1 MDHQEKLIK
10 KKYNR
15 MSTIRKDFKHGDLY
29 VTTSGRDA
37 LCNGI
42 ATGLWT
48 DRYDRDITLNEAIDI
63 HTRNMQKVFPDMDIT
78 TDDVKQILSETS
90 DSRYFLNMAGEVISY
105 ENHEKPDIFDI
116 RYINGED
123 SMKLMVEKDNWLKE
137 HNVTFDMYDEDG
149 NYRCW

>member
-1 MDHQEKLIK
+1 
-10 KKYNR
+10 
-15 MSTIRKDFKHGDLY
+15 MSTIRKDFKHGDIY

-42 ATGLWT
+42 ATGFGT
-48 DRYDRDITLNEAIDI
+48 NRYDKDITQDEAIDI
-63 HTRNMQKVFPDMDIT
+63 CTRNMQKDYPGMNIT
-78 TDDVKQILSETS
+78 EDLVRKTMSS
-90 DSRYFLNMAGEVISY
+90 YSRFFLNMAGEVISY

-123 SMKLMVEKDNWLKE
+123 SEKLMVEKDNWLHE

-149 NYRCW
+149 NYRCWED

>member
-1 MDHQEKLIK
+1 
-10 KKYNR
+10 
-15 MSTIRKDFKHGDLY
+15 MSTIRKDFKHGDFY

-42 ATGLWT
+42 ATGFDT
-48 DRYDRDITLNEAIDI
+48 NRYDKDITLDEAIDI
-63 HTRNMQKVFPDMDIT
+63 CTRNMQKDYPGMDIT
-78 TDDVKQILSETS
+78 EDTVKQVMSS
-90 DSRYFLNMAGEVISY
+90 YSRYFLNMDGEVISY

-123 SMKLMVEKDNWLKE
+123 CMKLMVEKDNWLKE

-149 NYRCW
+149 NYRCWEN

>member
-1 MDHQEKLIK
+1 
-10 KKYNR
+10 
-15 MSTIRKDFKHGDLY
+15 MSTIRKDFKHGDFY

-42 ATGLWT
+42 ATGLGT
-48 DRYDRDITLNEAIDI
+48 NRYDKDITFDEAIDI
-63 HTRNMQKVFPDMDIT
+63 CTRNMQKDYPGMDIT
-78 TDDVKQILSETS
+78 EDTVKQVMPSY
-90 DSRYFLNMAGEVISY
+90 SRYFLNMDGEVISY

-123 SMKLMVEKDNWLKE
+123 CEKLMVEKDNWLKE

-149 NYRCW
+149 NYRCWEN